1 VVVHTVHD
9 GGGSGSYINVAAISQ
24 VLQELRIDLGTIEA
38 ITKLLGDGVD
48 EADFEP
54 SQVPANRFGTLP
66 GGSSLGQHTELAR
79 RVVTDALATMVSD
92 LQLYTDGVETF
103 RKGVNVADQHA
114 SADVQHI
121 QAQLSSVRS
130 DSTEGWDK

>member
-1 VVVHTVHD
+1 MVYTVHD
-9 GGGSGSYINVAAISQ
+9 GGGGAPLNIGALSQ
-24 VLQELRIDLGTIEA
+24 VLQELRIDHGTIED
-38 ITKLLGDGVD
+38 IVKLLSDGVQ
-48 EADFEP
+48 EAEYEP

-79 RVVTDALATMVSD
+79 RVVADALATMVSD

-130 DSTEGWDK
+130 DTTEGWDE

>member
-1 VVVHTVHD
+1 MVYTVHD
-9 GGGSGSYINVAAISQ
+9 GGGAPLNIGALSQ
-24 VLQELRIDLGTIEA
+24 VLQELRIDHGTIED
-38 ITKLLGDGVD
+38 IVKLLSDGVQ
-48 EADFEP
+48 EAEYEP

-79 RVVTDALATMVSD
+79 RVVADALATMVSD

-130 DSTEGWDK
+130 DTTEGWDE

>member
-1 VVVHTVHD
+1 MVHTVHD
-9 GGGSGSYINVAAISQ
+9 GGGGAPLNIGAISQ
-24 VLQELRIDLGTIEA
+24 VLQELRIDHGTIQD
-38 ITKLLGDGVD
+38 IVTLLSDGVA
-48 EADFEP
+48 EAEFEP

-66 GGSSLGQHTELAR
+66 GGTSLGHHTELAR
-79 RVVTDALATMVSD
+79 RVVAEALTTMVAD
-92 LQLYTDGVETF
+92 LQLYNDGVETF

-130 DSTEGWDK
+130 DSAGGWDK